1 MELPLGG
8 PALRHYTQSR
18 PRPHRQKLNYRPS
31 RPQETIIES
40 EHEVLE
46 LMGRVDEG
54 VEEFFTKR
62 VLPTDILFYKYD
74 PLYRKK
80 QDEESITVHEVA
92 PASSVPCPP
101 QTKTLRRKL
110 GDFFTLK
117 KRRGLKSETS
127 HEGRPKKASIADFI
141 RPLREVAKAEKEKDK
156 DRVKELDKENEKEKP
171 KEHPSAGTG
180 ESAVQ
185 ETPVSGAPR
194 QQLRVEAVPPRRALR
209 EGKSQSLILLSGS
222 AAAAGSTNA
231 RNTAKKQF
239 EGQHS
244 FEQKLHLMLQR
255 IGVSKPQPGET
266 QNQEGEMKKAES
278 EDTRH
283 QIRPSVSAHESA
295 GKPALLPKPV
305 IKPGPPPTTSG
316 RNTPENELA
325 QIQEGE
331 TSTPTKLS
339 PTAALSLPAAAALTS
354 TTTPTVPTISDSIPD
369 STTLTISPSS
379 TVTPSD
385 TDICTDSVDT
395 TTVATTPTNTT
406 ELDSKASEGSATIT
420 KLLTATI
427 PTTLTSTTTPTEP
440 TSTVSVTSTSSKSIP
455 LSPSVTFYSTTI
467 TMPSITTLE
476 TISAPSNESS
486 VSPAS
491 PTLSPKLA
499 LPNQNGI
506 LVSAD
511 AIPAGCGE
519 AAISVNTTA
528 YSPSIGISNMPSG
541 LSTTTNSVTEAS
553 DGSTLVTS
561 TCCVTSVSLVTE
573 TTSPPSNSNDTI
585 TATVSPDATV
595 TASSAQISAAPPPTS
610 SSSSTITT
618 SSSPT
623 PTDCMNSISASIIT
637 HPAIPSPTDIPIPS
651 TSSSETTPTDTTS
664 TTTTTLNHAD
674 TTSTTSSATTAAV
687 SSRLSTD
694 LDPANTNN
702 VTTTPITPTIS
713 GLPVT
718 DGSSA
723 TSHHLT
729 SPAHSNDSSGQDNDR
744 LTSTEEQSSEEPA
757 EKALDEEL
765 EMVQKSKQTEMN
777 GIKGV
782 VDGGKKND
790 KPEPLISEETR
801 KEMQEE
807 SEKAE
812 DDTMAEPPSG
822 KEEMSVVPPSRSS
835 AGWPRGAVPFG
846 NKYISGPAKPLT
858 LERTINLYPLT
869 NYTFGTKEPLYEKDS
884 SVAARFQRM
893 REEFDKMGMRRTVE
907 GVLIVHEHRLP
918 HVLLLQLG
926 TTFFKLP
933 GGELSPGEDEV
944 EGLKRLMT
952 EILGRQDGV
961 KQDWVIDDCIGNWW
975 RPNFE
980 PPQVVSTMAS
990 KRHQDECGKRE
1001 KKKKQKRRE
1010 ETAELSSVVEDE
1022 LAKSAVKEAWSRA
1035 SRCSLG
1041 DLELD
1046 CHPFPHCVIKNF
1058 LGSDTFVENL
1068 QRELL
1073 GLNFHEKSNDL
1084 YKFKQSDDL
1093 RKRTEPHIAGLR
1105 AALFGPFRSWLGDVL
1120 GVKLEPTVDISCA
1133 KYEYTDVLLCHDD
1146 ELEGRRVAFILY
1158 LVPPWQSSDGG
1169 TLDLYAT
1176 DGNFQPQSISK
1187 SLVPSWNTLVLFEV
1201 SPVSFHQVSEVLSQD
1216 KCRLSLSGWFHGPS
1230 LERPPRHVE
1239 PPVPR
1244 SPHLPRDETL
1254 LLEWVNPIY
1263 LDISYQE
1270 QIQEEFEDS
1279 SEIQLKDFLKEEKF
1293 REVGEAL
1300 RLSQIQWTRR
1310 GPPNQRC
1317 YEVASLDMP
1326 HDMPQC
1332 VSACWELL
1340 RSESFFLLLSNFTGL
1355 RLHYLCPADD
1365 DDDDDENKNEEKEK
1379 EEQQNTGDEDAPG
1392 SSTESP
1398 SANANRDKDWQTEFG
1413 GFTSYVANEEDEEL
1427 LTVYPEDNSL
1437 ALVYRDKET
1446 LKFVKHVNH
1455 KSPSDSAGSSTCR
1468 AFYDFSFV
1476 YYE

>member
-1 MELPLGG
+1 M
-8 PALRHYTQSR
+8 
-18 PRPHRQKLNYRPS
+18 N
-31 RPQETIIES
+31 
-40 EHEVLE
+40 V
-46 LMGRVDEG
+46 
-54 VEEFFTKR
+54 
-62 VLPTDILFYKYD
+62 
-74 PLYRKK
+74 
-80 QDEESITVHEVA
+80 
-92 PASSVPCPP
+92 
-101 QTKTLRRKL
+101 
-110 GDFFTLK
+110 
-117 KRRGLKSETS
+117 
-127 HEGRPKKASIADFI
+127 
-141 RPLREVAKAEKEKDK
+141 
-156 DRVKELDKENEKEKP
+156 VKELYN
-171 KEHPSAGTG
+171 
-180 ESAVQ
+180 
-185 ETPVSGAPR
+185 
-194 QQLRVEAVPPRRALR
+194 LRV
-209 EGKSQSLILLSGS
+209 
-222 AAAAGSTNA
+222 
-231 RNTAKKQF
+231 
-239 EGQHS
+239 
-244 FEQKLHLMLQR
+244 
-255 IGVSKPQPGET
+255 
-266 QNQEGEMKKAES
+266 
-278 EDTRH
+278 
-283 QIRPSVSAHESA
+283 
-295 GKPALLPKPV
+295 
-305 IKPGPPPTTSG
+305 
-316 RNTPENELA
+316 
-325 QIQEGE
+325 
-331 TSTPTKLS
+331 
-339 PTAALSLPAAAALTS
+339 
-354 TTTPTVPTISDSIPD
+354 
-369 STTLTISPSS
+369 
-379 TVTPSD
+379 
-385 TDICTDSVDT
+385 
-395 TTVATTPTNTT
+395 
-406 ELDSKASEGSATIT
+406 
-420 KLLTATI
+420 
-427 PTTLTSTTTPTEP
+427 
-440 TSTVSVTSTSSKSIP
+440 
-455 LSPSVTFYSTTI
+455 Y
-467 TMPSITTLE
+467 
-476 TISAPSNESS
+476 
-486 VSPAS
+486 
-491 PTLSPKLA
+491 
-499 LPNQNGI
+499 
-506 LVSAD
+506 LVS
-511 AIPAGCGE
+511 
-519 AAISVNTTA
+519 
-528 YSPSIGISNMPSG
+528 
-541 LSTTTNSVTEAS
+541 
-553 DGSTLVTS
+553 
-561 TCCVTSVSLVTE
+561 
-573 TTSPPSNSNDTI
+573 
-585 TATVSPDATV
+585 
-595 TASSAQISAAPPPTS
+595 
-610 SSSSTITT
+610 
-618 SSSPT
+618 
-623 PTDCMNSISASIIT
+623 
-637 HPAIPSPTDIPIPS
+637 H
-651 TSSSETTPTDTTS
+651 
-664 TTTTTLNHAD
+664 
-674 TTSTTSSATTAAV
+674 
-687 SSRLSTD
+687 
-694 LDPANTNN
+694 
-702 VTTTPITPTIS
+702 
-713 GLPVT
+713 
-718 DGSSA
+718 
-723 TSHHLT
+723 
-729 SPAHSNDSSGQDNDR
+729 
-744 LTSTEEQSSEEPA
+744 
-757 EKALDEEL
+757 
-765 EMVQKSKQTEMN
+765 
-777 GIKGV
+777 
-782 VDGGKKND
+782 
-790 KPEPLISEETR
+790 
-801 KEMQEE
+801 
-807 SEKAE
+807 
-812 DDTMAEPPSG
+812 
-822 KEEMSVVPPSRSS
+822 
-835 AGWPRGAVPFG
+835 
-846 NKYISGPAKPLT
+846 
-858 LERTINLYPLT
+858 
-869 NYTFGTKEPLYEKDS
+869 
-884 SVAARFQRM
+884 
-893 REEFDKMGMRRTVE
+893 
-907 GVLIVHEHRLP
+907 
-918 HVLLLQLG
+918 
-926 TTFFKLP
+926 
-933 GGELSPGEDEV
+933 
-944 EGLKRLMT
+944 
-952 EILGRQDGV
+952 
-961 KQDWVIDDCIGNWW
+961 
-975 RPNFE
+975 
-980 PPQVVSTMAS
+980 QVVSTMAS

-1310 GPPNQRC
+1310 GPPNKRC

-1398 SANANRDKDWQTEFG
+1398 SANANRDKELSTPVCCGELRRWSHGGYTLLHDGEAARAEYALDLVLPFGCADWQTEFG